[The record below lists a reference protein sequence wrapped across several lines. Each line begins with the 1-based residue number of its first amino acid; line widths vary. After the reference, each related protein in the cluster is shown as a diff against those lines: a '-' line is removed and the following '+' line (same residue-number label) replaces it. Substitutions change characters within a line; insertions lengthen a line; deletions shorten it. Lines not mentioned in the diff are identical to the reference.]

1 MENGLSVEL
10 QTIFLD
16 DLRPG
21 DLRKKVEKEH
31 AQCYRPVDPLC
42 HIIMQIDMSNLKK
55 DPRLREKLQLDNPEK
70 PQPSFTALYFDW
82 INKKM
87 KRNED
92 Y

>member
-1 MENGLSVEL
+1 MGNPQQKSRWSLSA
-10 QTIFLD
+10 
-16 DLRPG
+16 LRQQWQASEPWQRRNALIG
-21 DLRKKVEKEH
+21 GAAVVWAAILT
-31 AQCYRPVDPLC
+31 
-42 HIIMQIDMSNLKK
+42 IDMSNLKK